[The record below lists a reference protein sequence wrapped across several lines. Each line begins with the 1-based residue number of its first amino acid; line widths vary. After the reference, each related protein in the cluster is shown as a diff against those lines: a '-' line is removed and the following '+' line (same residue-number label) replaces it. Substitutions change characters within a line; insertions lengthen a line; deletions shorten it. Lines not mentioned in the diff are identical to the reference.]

1 MVLQMGNKGFEK
13 AETFSLSLLSYWS
26 EKELLFLNGF
36 EIRFSLS
43 LAFLPVH
50 LSFLYTCLALLFH
63 ILALCGGTK
72 MNEQWKCT
80 QSKGKREREATR
92 EWVRKKKFQNSKLS
106 LISTGK
112 VMKRVSNSRFP
123 FGIWRTWDFSWF
135 CEASKRPLYRVYHS
149 HAHRFSFHWF
159 SLLNRE

>member
-50 LSFLYTCLALLFH
+50 LSFLDTCLALLFH

-80 QSKGKREREATR
+80 QSKR
-92 EWVRKKKFQNSKLS
+92 
-106 LISTGK
+106 
-112 VMKRVSNSRFP
+112 KRVQGESEPEKKSFKTQNFP
-123 FGIWRTWDFSWF
+123 
-135 CEASKRPLYRVYHS
+135 
-149 HAHRFSFHWF
+149 
-159 SLLNRE
+159 

>member
-50 LSFLYTCLALLFH
+50 LSFLYACLCSSFSHFGSVWRHQNEWAM
-63 ILALCGGTK
+63 K
-72 MNEQWKCT
+72 MYAKPEKESEPEKKSFKT
-80 QSKGKREREATR
+80 Q
-92 EWVRKKKFQNSKLS
+92 N
-106 LISTGK
+106 
-112 VMKRVSNSRFP
+112 FP
-123 FGIWRTWDFSWF
+123 
-135 CEASKRPLYRVYHS
+135 
-149 HAHRFSFHWF
+149 
-159 SLLNRE
+159 